1 MGWSYEFIAGYQ
13 GQQRISLADMIRNP
27 SVSLKQVESNVR
39 NNWIQMATNAFFI
52 GLGTKMVKKALSYPV
67 RQVNS
72 QFFTGKNALFRGMGI
87 RL

>member
-1 MGWSYEFIAGYQ
+1 MGWSYDLIAGYQ
-13 GQQRISLADMIRNP
+13 GQAKISLADMLRNP
-27 SVSLKQVESNVR
+27 SVAVEQVESNIR
-39 NNWIQMATNAFFI
+39 NNWIQMATNAFLI
-52 GLGTKMVKKALSYPV
+52 GLGTKAVKKALAFPV